1 MGKEGP
7 SPPVALANVKGEA
20 EQSGPSHPIGR
31 KREPNGAAN
40 PTIQPGLHQSIFY
53 HLLFSYKS
61 SSLYSLKSSS
71 SSEPRREKEVTGFRT
86 CPIRQGRKRI
96 ALDSV
101 FFLLVLLFCH
111 GSAMRVMS
119 CERGSSESGGRVYVR
134 AVWEGE
140 GGWGRES
147 SQFPLRKLP
156 KGARGKEGAP
166 NLERKINTLFDS
178 KFTYP
183 SLA

>member
-7 SPPVALANVKGEA
+7 SPPVAPANVKGEA

-31 KREPNGAAN
+31 KSRAKNG
-40 PTIQPGLHQSIFY
+40 TDRSSQSNYTTGAPSIHFLPP
-53 HLLFSYKS
+53 LLFLQIRFSVF
-61 SSLYSLKSSS
+61 LKSSS
-71 SSEPRREKEVTGFRT
+71 SSETRREKEVTGFRT

-119 CERGSSESGGRVYVR
+119 CERGSLESGDRVCVCCVGRQRWV
-134 AVWEGE
+134 
-140 GGWGRES
+140 
-147 SQFPLRKLP
+147 
-156 KGARGKEGAP
+156 GARVISISPPKTAK
-166 NLERKINTLFDS
+166 RKG
-178 KFTYP
+178 
-183 SLA
+183 